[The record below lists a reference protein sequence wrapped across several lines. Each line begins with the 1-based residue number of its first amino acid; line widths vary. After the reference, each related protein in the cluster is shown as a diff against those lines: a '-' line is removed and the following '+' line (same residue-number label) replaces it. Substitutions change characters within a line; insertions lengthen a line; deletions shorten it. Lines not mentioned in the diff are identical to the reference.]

1 MFKRLRTSKIYRF
14 SPALSPNAIAGKIR
28 VQLPKE
34 RGRCIGMASPSI
46 RSDTSLFGLG
56 VRPRI
61 AWESGTAQ
69 LETPRSLLLGF

>member
-1 MFKRLRTSKIYRF
+1 
-14 SPALSPNAIAGKIR
+14 
-28 VQLPKE
+28 
-34 RGRCIGMASPSI
+34 MASPSI

-69 LETPRSLLLGF
+69 LEILRSLQLGFRGTYSVPLRVATGTSSGLDFRFT